1 MSDSPLPIDVVS
13 LTRRMVRHEELAYR
27 EFHDAYCSRLSRYL
41 FVVSCGNTDALP
53 DVLQETFRRV
63 VRHIRPFADEAVFW
77 SWLTVLARTAQVDE
91 VRKRRRYRSF
101 LDRFALHSRDDA
113 VAPLDPATSQPLDR
127 ALEQALATLD
137 HEERRLIEAKYFKGR
152 TVRDLAQDADSSEGA
167 IESRLVRVRRKLKEA
182 LAAAL
187 RHELR

>member
-1 MSDSPLPIDVVS
+1 
-13 LTRRMVRHEELAYR
+13 
-27 EFHDAYCSRLSRYL
+27 
-41 FVVSCGNTDALP
+41 
-53 DVLQETFRRV
+53 VLQETFRRV